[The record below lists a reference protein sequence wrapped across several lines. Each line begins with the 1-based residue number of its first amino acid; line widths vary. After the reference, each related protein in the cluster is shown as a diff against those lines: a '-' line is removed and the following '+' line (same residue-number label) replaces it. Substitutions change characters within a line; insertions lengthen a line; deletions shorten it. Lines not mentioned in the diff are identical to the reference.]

1 MKQLVDAIQKQMQAN
16 DLLDARAN
24 LLKWGQLIMQN
35 SSSVTLQALASKLD
49 DPVLSQGFFQLDQHL
64 YQAESTEMSDQTLII
79 ERLKM
84 HSKEATYADPKKQ
97 LGLQPLYPQDT
108 SR

>member
-1 MKQLVDAIQKQMQAN
+1 MKDVQVPILVTEA
-16 DLLDARAN
+16 
-24 LLKWGQLIMQN
+24 
-35 SSSVTLQALASKLD
+35 
-49 DPVLSQGFFQLDQHL
+49 DPAFHD
-64 YQAESTEMSDQTLII
+64 SDQNLII

-97 LGLQPLYPQDT
+97 LGLQPLYPQDI